1 MDRTKDKT
9 RTTGSERPPAEAK
22 AAGAELGAAEI
33 AAYLRRHPDFL
44 NEHPDLLAVMTP
56 PEMRHGHGVL
66 DMQYFMLQRLKG
78 DVARLKGQQRALI
91 ATSRSNL
98 SSQTR
103 IHAAVLSII
112 GATSFEQLIQVVTTD
127 LAVML
132 DIDVVTIGVESTTG
146 PKARLPMPGLQ
157 LLRTGTVD
165 SLLGPERDAL
175 LRADV
180 VGDPMLFG
188 GGAGLVRSDALLRL
202 SVSDHAP
209 VGLLCMGSR
218 KHDKFHAGQGTELLT
233 FLARALESTIAAWLD
248 LAA

>member
-1 MDRTKDKT
+1 LDRSKDKT
-9 RTTGSERPPAEAK
+9 QPAGPRRPAAEAPVEPR
-22 AAGAELGAAEI
+22 ELSAAEVVG
-33 AAYLRRHPDFL
+33 YLRKHPDFL
-44 NEHPDLLAVMTP
+44 IEHPDLIATLTP
-56 PEMRHGHGVL
+56 PAMRRGQGVL
-66 DMQYFMLQRLKG
+66 DMQFFMLQRLKA

-103 IHAAVLSII
+103 IHGAVLAII
-112 GATSFEQLIQVVTTD
+112 SAHTFEQLIQVVTTD

-132 DIDVVTIGVESTTG
+132 DVDVVTIGVESMSG
-146 PKARLPMPGLQ
+146 PQARLPFPGVQ

-165 SLLGPERDAL
+165 GLLGPEREAL
-175 LRADV
+175 LRGDV

-188 GGAGLVRSDALLRL
+188 GAAGLVRSDALLRL

-209 VGLLCMGSR
+209 VGLLCIGTR
-218 KHDKFHAGQGTELLT
+218 RAEKFHPGQGTELLT
-233 FLARALESTIAAWLD
+233 FLARALEATIAAWLD